1 MEIVLFILCSLILL
15 FIFLYNFYMFL
26 YSVHM
31 FPCHQLRC
39 PAPHTHYST
48 AWSMISS
55 CLHCLKHDIKLL
67 GCSKLLV
74 FARIFVLGV
83 SAPHTLYTAWSMI
96 SSCLAAQS
104 CLFLLGYSCWA
115 HKPHTHYTF
124 NFGWY
129 HAAWLLIR
137 ESLQGQENS
146 GQVKPLKP
154 RPMSPAVT
162 WDAHKDPA
170 LMLVYT
176 RTWIGRLLIL
186 LLILSC
192 VQSLLFFRWVDGK
205 RLLAVWSCGKLL
217 LI

>member
-1 MEIVLFILCSLILL
+1 MNICWGTPFTNIWDIPVPSR
-15 FIFLYNFYMFL
+15 LY
-26 YSVHM
+26 
-31 FPCHQLRC
+31 CHTHCWPWWSSPLKRWTKLRSDLRC
-39 PAPHTHYST
+39 HEPHTHYT
-48 AWSMISS
+48 LLRAWYQAA
-55 CLHCLKHDIKLL
+55 C
-67 GCSKLLV
+67 
-74 FARIFVLGV
+74 
-83 SAPHTLYTAWSMI
+83 TAWSMI

-154 RPMSPAVT
+154 RPMSLAVT